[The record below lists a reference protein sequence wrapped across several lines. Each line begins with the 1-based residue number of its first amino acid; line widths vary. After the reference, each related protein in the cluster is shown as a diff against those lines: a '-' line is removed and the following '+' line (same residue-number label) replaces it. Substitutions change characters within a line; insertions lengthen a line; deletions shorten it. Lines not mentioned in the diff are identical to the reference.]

1 MSVTVADLMKLPC
14 LQEAEV
20 IAGRTGLNRI
30 VSSVSVLEY
39 ADVSKLSDELFKN
52 NEFYGSEIVI
62 TGFINIKD
70 DVDAQCANIQRLC
83 EAGEVGIILYYV
95 GIFMPEIDQRLIEL
109 ADRLG
114 FPLICMPKNRM
125 NLRYSEVICEVM
137 EAIYQD
143 HLTETYFVSEILE
156 RIAQL
161 PDHQRSMDTVLKML
175 SDRIRATA
183 VMTDLAGH
191 VLNAAAWPR
200 TLEIDMA
207 VVRQAAAAGQKT
219 DRPAGQPVHLQERG
233 KELLV
238 YCLPIADDYSTGMQ
252 LYLLKENEPLK
263 NDAAKQAAE
272 LVQLAVRL
280 WSRHHA
286 GIVISEL
293 VSAIMKDE
301 PIKMRRLAEI
311 FKIDVTSIDTLWVFV
326 PEQKK
331 DSGAATKTDLQKTCA
346 IVRERLS
353 GRFATFFADTYER
366 NIVAF
371 MERSARAD
379 SGELAAT
386 LHEQLVQ
393 NGRQGYLVI
402 CNNMV
407 NTTDVRRSYL
417 AIGDYLDT
425 ARLIQPRK
433 KIFSAQEILFAGHC
447 QAVIAQGEQAV
458 DDNLAILAPLGGDG
472 GEAQQDLRN
481 TLAIYLL
488 DAGSSVTQTAEQMFL
503 HKNTI
508 KYRLQRISDKLG
520 FGVDKMPE
528 TIGLYLASALF
539 RIIGSS

>member
-1 MSVTVADLMKLPC
+1 
-14 LQEAEV
+14 
-20 IAGRTGLNRI
+20 
-30 VSSVSVLEY
+30 
-39 ADVSKLSDELFKN
+39 
-52 NEFYGSEIVI
+52 
-62 TGFINIKD
+62 
-70 DVDAQCANIQRLC
+70 
-83 EAGEVGIILYYV
+83 
-95 GIFMPEIDQRLIEL
+95 
-109 ADRLG
+109 
-114 FPLICMPKNRM
+114 
-125 NLRYSEVICEVM
+125 
-137 EAIYQD
+137 
-143 HLTETYFVSEILE
+143 
-156 RIAQL
+156 
-161 PDHQRSMDTVLKML
+161 
-175 SDRIRATA
+175 
-183 VMTDLAGH
+183 
-191 VLNAAAWPR
+191 
-200 TLEIDMA
+200 
-207 VVRQAAAAGQKT
+207 
-219 DRPAGQPVHLQERG
+219 
-233 KELLV
+233 
-238 YCLPIADDYSTGMQ
+238 
-252 LYLLKENEPLK
+252 
-263 NDAAKQAAE
+263 
-272 LVQLAVRL
+272 
-280 WSRHHA
+280 
-286 GIVISEL
+286 
-293 VSAIMKDE
+293 MKDE